1 MNTALIIHGHF
12 YQPPR
17 ENPWTG
23 RVERE
28 PSAAPF
34 PNWNERIHYECYQAN
49 AFSRITDRHGNVAAT
64 VNNYEYLSFNFGPT
78 LLSWLERHHPKT
90 YAQIL
95 AADRAS
101 VTKRG
106 GHGNAIAQG
115 YNHAILP
122 LCNERDR
129 RTQIRWG
136 IEDFRHR
143 FGRDP
148 ESLWLPET
156 ACHDA
161 TLGALIDENIK
172 YVILSPY
179 QAARVREIG
188 GDRWADVSDGTVD
201 PSVAYRYDHRDGSG
215 RSLAIFFYDG
225 RISHSIAFEKV
236 LSSSR
241 TLVDRFALAAGG
253 GGHVVNV
260 ATDGESYGHHFKHG
274 DRCLSYALE
283 VEARERG
290 FWVTNYG
297 EFLERYPPRYEVE
310 IKSGPDGRGT
320 AWSCFHGVGRWADD
334 CGCQGGGRDG
344 WHQAWRAPLRRALD
358 ELRDEAAAQFAATA
372 GELFLDPW
380 AARND
385 YIKLLNDEELSR
397 SDFLA
402 RHAGRRLDRSE
413 ERRALAFLEMQR
425 HAMLMY
431 TSCGWFFCDIS
442 NLETVQNLKYAGRVL
457 DLMEELDLSSPRER
471 FLALLGEAKSNV
483 PELEHGAKVFRQLA
497 EPSRRRQYSPL
508 AATD

>member
-1 MNTALIIHGHF
+1 MRTALIVHGHF

-23 RVERE
+23 VVERE
-28 PSAAPF
+28 PSAHPY
-34 PNWNERIHYECYQAN
+34 PNWNERIHQECYQAN
-49 AFSRITDRHGNVAAT
+49 AFSRITNQQGETAAV
-64 VNNYEYLSFNFGPT
+64 VNNYEHISFNFGPT
-78 LLSWLERHHPKT
+78 LLSWLELHHPET
-90 YAQIL
+90 YQQIL
-95 AADRAS
+95 AADHAS
-101 VTKRG
+101 VRTHG

-136 IEDFRHR
+136 IADFRHR
-143 FGRDP
+143 FGREP

-161 TLGALIDENIK
+161 TLSALIDEGLA

-179 QAARVREIG
+179 QAARVRALGENKWI
-188 GDRWADVSDGTVD
+188 DVSDGTID
-201 PSVAYRYDHRDGSG
+201 PSIPYRYYHRDGSG

-225 RISHSIAFEKV
+225 HISHSIAFEKV
-236 LSSSR
+236 LTSSR
-241 TLVDRFALAAGG
+241 ALIDRFALAARGQ
-253 GGHVVNV
+253 GHAVNV

-283 VEARERG
+283 VEAEKRG

-297 EFLERYPPRYEVE
+297 EFLERYPPTFEVE

-320 AWSCFHGVGRWADD
+320 AWSCFHGVGRWSDD

-358 ELRDEAAAQFAATA
+358 ALRDEAVARFAETA

-380 AARND
+380 AARDD
-385 YIKLLNDEELSR
+385 YITLIVDQQPSR
-397 SDFLA
+397 GDFLA
-402 RHAGRRLDRSE
+402 RHAGRPLSYAE
-413 ERRALAFLEMQR
+413 QQRALAFLELQR
-425 HAMLMY
+425 HTMLMY

-442 NLETVQNLKYAGRVL
+442 NLETVQNLKYAGRAL
-457 DLMEELDLSSPRER
+457 DLMDELNLSSPRER
-471 FLALLGEAKSNV
+471 FLNLLGEAKSNV
-483 PELEHGAKVFRQLA
+483 PELEHGAEVFRRLA
-497 EPSRRRQYSPL
+497 ETARQSTPEQTL
-508 AATD
+508 TR